1 MKPIN
6 FLLVGV
12 GGQGTILASDILAHV
27 GAAAGLQVKQAELHG
42 MSQRGGSVSSHVRW
56 GDRVFSPI
64 VGAGEGDV
72 LVAFEELE
80 AMRYLEML
88 HRDALIIGNHE
99 RIIPTS
105 VTTGEYAYPTEQTM
119 LAMFSRVTSH
129 IIRVDGPGIAGRLGL
144 AKAANSV
151 VLGALARALAVHE
164 LVEPPVSDEIWLAT
178 IAERTPAKYRDLNRA
193 AFCGGQD
200 AMTLVGMA

>member
-1 MKPIN
+1 MKTIN

-27 GAAAGLQVKQAELHG
+27 GAAAGFHVKQAELHG

-80 AMRYLEML
+80 ALRYLEML
-88 HRDALIIGNHE
+88 HHDALIIVNQE

-105 VTTGEYAYPTEQTM
+105 VTSGEYAYPTEQTM
-119 LAMFSRVTSH
+119 LAMFARVTPH
-129 IIRVDGPGIAGRLGL
+129 ILRVDGPAIAGRLGL

-151 VLGALARALAVHE
+151 VLGALARALAVRG
-164 LVEPPVSDEIWLAT
+164 LVDPALTDEIWLAT